1 LANIT
6 FNDLNSKKI
15 TGVQFM
21 GFFIEDDDVV
31 AKRNGG
37 KVVEGLNLHPKAL
50 QDSNS
55 VRHDMFQYM
64 VANTDWSTTFLHNAK
79 LIQLDDSKKY
89 IPLTYDFDMAGFVN
103 APYAVPNETLGIASV
118 RDRLYRGFCRPE
130 EVMQAIRKEYIDKEK
145 DIMGVIKRYE
155 SSFEPKE
162 FNNIMKY
169 MDEFFATFK
178 SDAKFK
184 AQIID
189 KCRTN

>member
-1 LANIT
+1 
-6 FNDLNSKKI
+6 
-15 TGVQFM
+15 
-21 GFFIEDDDVV
+21 
-31 AKRNGG
+31 
-37 KVVEGLNLHPKAL
+37 
-50 QDSNS
+50 
-55 VRHDMFQYM
+55 M